1 MTKHKQKGRR
11 FMSIDYDLIE
21 RNKELFQ
28 EFEENGKFEDI
39 ENPLSRSE
47 LTHAFLVFERVLGD
61 DMPKLAIGGT
71 EHDVIFVLEHDAGEL
86 FFQRATEQ
94 DLKEV
99 ACCGIFLSEEFDSLC
114 SFV

>member
-1 MTKHKQKGRR
+1 
-11 FMSIDYDLIE
+11 MSDDYDLIG

-28 EFEENGKFEDI
+28 EFEEGGKFEDI
-39 ENPLSRSE
+39 ENPLSRSK

-61 DMPKLAIGGT
+61 DMPKRAVAGA
-71 EHDVIFVLEHDAGEL
+71 EHDVIFVLNHDAKEL
-86 FFQRATEQ
+86 FFQKATEQ

-99 ACCGIFLSEEFDSLC
+99 ACCGIFISEEFYSLC

>member
-1 MTKHKQKGRR
+1 
-11 FMSIDYDLIE
+11 MSDDFEFVTDYDLIK

-28 EFEENGKFEDI
+28 EFEEDGKFEDI
-39 ENPLSRSE
+39 ESPLSRSE

-61 DMPKLAIGGT
+61 DMPKRAIAFA
-71 EHDVIFVLEHDAGEL
+71 EHDVIFMLEHDAEEL
-86 FFQRATEQ
+86 FFQKATEQ

-99 ACCGIFLSEEFDSLC
+99 ACCDIFISEKFDSLC